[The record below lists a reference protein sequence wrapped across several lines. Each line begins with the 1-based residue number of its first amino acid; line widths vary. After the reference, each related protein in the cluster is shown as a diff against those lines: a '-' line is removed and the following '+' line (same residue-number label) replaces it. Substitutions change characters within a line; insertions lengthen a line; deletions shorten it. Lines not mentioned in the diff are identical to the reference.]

1 MFKLD
6 ILFDFLVFLIG
17 CFETLFFAT
26 LVGTGTVGTAEGA
39 GAAGAGVSTVGV
51 VDTAMFLRRG
61 FLLVDSNDS
70 RALMVGLRTRD
81 EFRMSDALVGLEGPS
96 AVPSDST
103 LPIYWSSVQLALPV
117 LSGKSISETSC
128 LGVSSAAVLLVR
140 RLPGLV
146 GGASRVGV

>member
-17 CFETLFFAT
+17 GFETLFFAT
-26 LVGTGTVGTAEGA
+26 LVGTGTAEGA
-39 GAAGAGVSTVGV
+39 GVAEAGVSTVGV
-51 VDTAMFLRRG
+51 DTVMFLRRG
-61 FLLVDSNDS
+61 FLLVDSKDS

-81 EFRMSDALVGLEGPS
+81 EFRMSEALVGLEGPS

-103 LPIYWSSVQLALPV
+103 LPMYWSTVQLALRV
-117 LSGKSISETSC
+117 LSGKSISEISC

>member
-6 ILFDFLVFLIG
+6 ILFDFRVFLIG
-17 CFETLFFAT
+17 CFETLFFTT
-26 LVGTGTVGTAEGA
+26 LVGMGIAEGA
-39 GAAGAGVSTVGV
+39 GVAGAEVSTVGV
-51 VDTAMFLRRG
+51 DTIMFLRRG
-61 FLLVDSNDS
+61 FLLVDSKDS
-70 RALMVGLRTRD
+70 RALIVGLRTRD
-81 EFRMSDALVGLEGPS
+81 EFRMSEALVGLEGPS

-103 LPIYWSSVQLALPV
+103 LPMYWSTVQLALPV

-128 LGVSSAAVLLVR
+128 LGVVSSAAVLLVR